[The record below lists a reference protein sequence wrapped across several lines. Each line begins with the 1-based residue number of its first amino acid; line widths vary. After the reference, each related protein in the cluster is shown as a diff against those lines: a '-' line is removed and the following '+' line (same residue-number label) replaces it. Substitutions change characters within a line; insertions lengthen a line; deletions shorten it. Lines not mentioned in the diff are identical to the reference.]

1 MLCARFHY
9 MYPSE
14 VKKLFVIQICEQL
27 MNFYLF
33 NHYKS
38 KNSYCKSEFF
48 KKNLEICNTN
58 LYNESK

>member
-1 MLCARFHY
+1 MLSARFHY
-9 MYPSE
+9 IYPSK

-48 KKNLEICNTN
+48 KKV
-58 LYNESK
+58 